1 MNKYRFLRLP
11 LILGLVVVVGV
22 SAGLMDIAGRRPA
35 AAGVCPS
42 VPNTPFFTI
51 VYGTVTLDGAAAPVG
66 AVVEARS
73 PRDDVVGCFVV
84 SEAGNYGAM
93 YVYGE
98 DTSVSPPVPGMRSG
112 EVVAFYVNSAE
123 ATASPELAWSND
135 RDLHQVDLSATS
147 TTLTPTHTPT
157 ATRTSTPTA
166 TPTATPTPT
175 DKPTSTPTP
184 TDTPTSTPTPTDTPT
199 ATPTPTETPTLTPTP
214 TSTPC
219 VLPGD
224 LDGDGDVDVEDI
236 MLVANCWRMTTEDP
250 DCAPYDLNVDGVI
263 NIVDIMLVV
272 KHWGET
278 CE

>member
-1 MNKYRFLRLP
+1 MNKHRFLRLP
-11 LILGLVVVVGV
+11 LILGLVVVMGV
-22 SAGLMDIAGRRPA
+22 SAGLMGIRGHRPV
-35 AAGVCPS
+35 AAGVCPP

-51 VYGTVTLDGAAAPVG
+51 VYGTVTLDDADAPVG
-66 AVVEARS
+66 TVVEALS

-112 EVVAFYVNSAE
+112 EVVAFYVNGAE

-147 TTLTPTHTPT
+147 TTCYDFDE
-157 ATRTSTPTA
+157 S
-166 TPTATPTPT
+166 
-175 DKPTSTPTP
+175 
-184 TDTPTSTPTPTDTPT
+184 
-199 ATPTPTETPTLTPTP
+199 
-214 TSTPC
+214 
-219 VLPGD
+219 GQ
-224 LDGDGDVDVEDI
+224 VDVNDI

-250 DCAPYDLNVDGVI
+250 DCAPYDLNGDGII
-263 NIVDIMLVV
+263 NIVDIMLVAA
-272 KHWGET
+272 HWGET